1 MVRAATPVNAV
12 EAAVQARSL
21 TVWPLVALASLAF
34 GLRAETIPEELGLNQ
49 AIEIALSNHDDL
61 EAARAAIAARA
72 GSTVQAGTS
81 PNPLFTLQTENW
93 RFHGDPAFSLGR
105 SLDVFA
111 FVTVPVETAG
121 KRMRRVEL
129 AANDERIA
137 EHERKL
143 ISWRIRQHVKTAFWR
158 ALAAASDAAMLSS
171 RRETL
176 HRVEGYHA
184 VKVRE
189 GATAEVNLI
198 RARIDTGR
206 ADVALAGAEMEASRA
221 RIALVAAM
229 GVSQTSTDF
238 ALLRPAPRS
247 ASPDWDQGVAVE
259 TSVASALAHRAELL
273 LARALVERAQAALS
287 LERARARPDLRPY
300 VGYKR
305 TNSLDT
311 VIGGLMVA
319 LPVRDKNA
327 GNIEEAVAEVRQQE
341 AALRAS
347 EARIRSE
354 VLSAVETVRRRAE
367 MLRTMES
374 GVLDGARETF
384 RIARAAY
391 EEGGA
396 EPLDALAAQS
406 IQDEIELIHSRLQFD
421 YEASWV
427 ELETATG
434 TPEQPSAPDSNRP
447 IVAGFGAAAE

>member
-1 MVRAATPVNAV
+1 MR
-12 EAAVQARSL
+12 AAVQARAL
-21 TVWPLVALASLAF
+21 TVWPLLALAGLAL

-72 GSTVQAGTS
+72 GSTLQAGTS
-81 PNPLFTLQTENW
+81 PNPVFTLQTENW

-137 EHERKL
+137 EHERQL
-143 ISWRIRQHVKTAFWR
+143 ISWRIRQQVKAAYWK
-158 ALAAASDAAMLSS
+158 ALAAESDAAMLSR

-176 HRVEGYHA
+176 QRVEGYHA
-184 VKVRE
+184 VQVRQ
-189 GATAEVNLI
+189 GAAAEVNLI

-206 ADVALAGAEMEASRA
+206 AAVALAGAEMEASRA
-221 RIALVAAM
+221 KIALVAAM

-247 ASPDWDQGVAVE
+247 AIPGWDQGVAME
-259 TSVASALAHRAELL
+259 ASVASALAHRAELL

-311 VIGGLMVA
+311 VIGGLMVD
-319 LPVRDKNA
+319 LPVRDKNT

-341 AALRAS
+341 AVLRAS
-347 EARIRSE
+347 EARVRSE
-354 VLSAVETVRRRAE
+354 VISAVETVRRRAE
-367 MLRTMES
+367 TLRTMES

-384 RIARAAY
+384 RIARAAVN
-391 EEGGA
+391 EGGA
-396 EPLDALAAQS
+396 EPLDVLAAQS
-406 IQDEIELIHSRLQFD
+406 VQDEVELIRSRLQFD
-421 YEASWV
+421 YETSWV
-427 ELETATG
+427 ELETAMG
-434 TPEQPSAPDSNRP
+434 TPEQASASHAARP
-447 IVAGFGAAAE
+447 IVAGFGVAAE

>member
-1 MVRAATPVNAV
+1 M
-12 EAAVQARSL
+12 QARAL
-21 TVWPLVALASLAF
+21 TVWPLVALAGLAL

-49 AIEIALSNHDDL
+49 AIEIALSNHGDL

-72 GSTVQAGTS
+72 GSTLQAGTS

-137 EHERKL
+137 EHERQL
-143 ISWRIRQHVKTAFWR
+143 ISWRIRQQVKAAYWK
-158 ALAAASDAAMLSS
+158 ALAAESDAAMLSR

-176 HRVEGYHA
+176 QRVEGYHA
-184 VKVRE
+184 VRARQ
-189 GATAEVNLI
+189 GAAAEVNLI

-206 ADVALAGAEMEASRA
+206 AAVALAGAEMEASRA
-221 RIALVAAM
+221 KIALVAAM
-229 GVSQTSTDF
+229 GVTQTSADF

-247 ASPDWDQGVAVE
+247 AIPGWDQGVAME
-259 TSVASALAHRAELL
+259 ASVASALAHRAELL

-311 VIGGLMVA
+311 VIGGLMVD
-319 LPVRDKNA
+319 LPVRDKNT

-341 AALRAS
+341 AVLRAS
-347 EARIRSE
+347 EARVRSE
-354 VLSAVETVRRRAE
+354 VISAVETVRRRAE

-384 RIARAAY
+384 RIARAAV

-396 EPLDALAAQS
+396 EPLDVLAAQS
-406 IQDEIELIHSRLQFD
+406 VQDEVELIRSRLQFD
-421 YEASWV
+421 YETSWV
-427 ELETATG
+427 ELETAMG
-434 TPEQPSAPDSNRP
+434 TPEQASASHAARP
-447 IVAGFGAAAE
+447 IVAGFGVATE